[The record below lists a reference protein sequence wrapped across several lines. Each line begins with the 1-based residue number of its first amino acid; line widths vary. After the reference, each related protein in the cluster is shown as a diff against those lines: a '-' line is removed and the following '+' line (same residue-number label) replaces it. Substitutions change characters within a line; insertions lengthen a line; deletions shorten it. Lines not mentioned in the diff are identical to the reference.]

1 MGARVPSWRPV
12 LQGYKSTRK
21 NKTAKVGRG
30 QGTKLEASATRLQK
44 AQKHK
49 KHKTARLGANLV
61 GGGQSSG

>member
-1 MGARVPSWRPV
+1 MEARVPSWRPL

-49 KHKTARLGANLV
+49 TARLGANLV